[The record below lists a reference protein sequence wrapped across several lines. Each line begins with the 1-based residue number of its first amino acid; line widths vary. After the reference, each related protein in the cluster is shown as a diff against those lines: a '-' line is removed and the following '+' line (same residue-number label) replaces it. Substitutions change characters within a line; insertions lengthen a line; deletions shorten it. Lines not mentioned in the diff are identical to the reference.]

1 MIISINDTTMIADLA
16 GNKIINT
23 SIPIQLKP
31 YEFITAG
38 I

>member
-1 MIISINDTTMIADLA
+1 MTLSINDTKMITDLA

-23 SIPIQLKP
+23 SIPIRLKP